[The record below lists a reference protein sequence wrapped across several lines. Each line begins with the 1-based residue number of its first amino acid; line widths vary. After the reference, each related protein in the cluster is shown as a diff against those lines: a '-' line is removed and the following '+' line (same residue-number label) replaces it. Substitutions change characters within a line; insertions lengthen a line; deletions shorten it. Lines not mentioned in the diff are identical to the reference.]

1 MNVLSLFDGIS
12 CGRVALDRAGVPVA
26 NYYASEIDPHA
37 IKIAKKN
44 YPDTIHVGDV
54 TKLKGQDLPQI
65 DIILAGSPCQGFS
78 HNGAKLGFDDPRS
91 MLFWQFVRLVEECQ
105 PTWWLLENVR
115 MKKEWSDIITDA
127 VGYEPIL
134 INSALVSAQRR
145 MRLYWTNIPQNGLPA
160 DKGLVLK
167 DILEKPFAQE
177 QPMTDTAGKAYCLTA
192 TYSRCGIATTGGTY
206 ESEIIHNTTR
216 HQRTCIQ
223 VGLTE
228 SGGNFQQIRRV
239 YSPNGKCPSLTTCQ
253 GGGRQ
258 PKVLI
263 RTPVDKSDIHG
274 TKMIGRAN
282 VSERS
287 ASDRVYSVQHKSPC
301 VISQP
306 PVKVGEPVFEETAP
320 ASRNRKL
327 DKMCVIKRENWRM
340 LTPKECE
347 RLQTLPDDY
356 TAGVSNTQRY
366 KALGNGW
373 TIDVI
378 VHLIKSMSTQHQN
391 LLSL

>member
-1 MNVLSLFDGIS
+1 MLSLFDGIS
-12 CGRVALDRAGVPVA
+12 CGRVALERSGVPVA

-54 TKLKGQDLPQI
+54 TKLEGRNLPQI
-65 DIILAGSPCQGFS
+65 DLIIAGSPCQGFS

-91 MLFWQFVRLVEECQ
+91 RLFWEFVRLVGECQ

-115 MKKEWSDIITDA
+115 MKQEWSNIITEA

-145 MRLYWTNIPQNGLPA
+145 MRLYWTNIPQNGLPV
-160 DKGLVLK
+160 DKGLVLR
-167 DILEKPFAQE
+167 DILEKPVADE
-177 QPMTDTAGKAYCLTA
+177 QPMTDAEGKAYCLTA
-192 TYSRCGIATTGGTY
+192 TYSRCGNATTGGAY
-206 ESEIIHNTTR
+206 KSEIIHNTAR
-216 HQRTCIQ
+216 HQRTCVQ
-223 VGLTE
+223 VVGQDREVNTY
-228 SGGNFQQIRRV
+228 GRMCNV
-239 YSPNGKCPSLTTCQ
+239 YSPEGKAPTLLANTH
-253 GGGRQ
+253 GHN

-263 RTPVDKSDIHG
+263 RTPVDKSEIHG

-287 ASDRVYSVQHKSPC
+287 ASDRVYSTQHKSPC

-327 DKMCVIKRENWRM
+327 DKMRVIKRENWRM

-356 TAGVSNTQRY
+356 TVGVSNTQRY

-378 VHLIKSMSTQHQN
+378 VHLIKSIST
-391 LLSL
+391 SS

>member
-1 MNVLSLFDGIS
+1 MLISSMNVLSLFDGIS
-12 CGRVALDRAGVPVA
+12 CGRVALERSGVPVA

-44 YPDTIHVGDV
+44 YPNTIHIGDV
-54 TKLKGQDLPQI
+54 TKVKGQDLPQI
-65 DIILAGSPCQGFS
+65 DLILAGSPCQGFS

-91 MLFWQFVRLVEECQ
+91 KLFWEFVRLVEECK

-115 MKKEWSDIITDA
+115 MKKEWSDIITEG

-145 MRLYWTNIPQNGLPA
+145 MRLYWTNIPQSGLPE
-160 DKGLVLK
+160 DKGIVLK
-167 DILEKPFAQE
+167 DILEKPFAEE
-177 QPMTDTAGKAYCLTA
+177 QPMTDG
-192 TYSRCGIATTGGTY
+192 
-206 ESEIIHNTTR
+206 H
-216 HQRTCIQ
+216 H
-223 VGLTE
+223 
-228 SGGNFQQIRRV
+228 
-239 YSPNGKCPSLTTCQ
+239 
-253 GGGRQ
+253 

-263 RTPVDKSDIHG
+263 RNPVDKSEIHG

-287 ASDRVYSVQHKSPC
+287 ASDRVYSTQHKSPC

-306 PVKVGEPVFEETAP
+306 PVKIGEAVFEPTAP

-327 DKMCVIKRENWRM
+327 DRMQVIKREHWRM

-356 TAGVSNTQRY
+356 TLGVSNTQRY

-373 TIDVI
+373 TVDVI
-378 VHLIKSMSTQHQN
+378 VHLLKAI
-391 LLSL
+391 LF

>member
-12 CGRVALDRAGVPVA
+12 CGRVALERSGVPVA

-54 TKLKGQDLPQI
+54 TKLEGRNLPQI
-65 DIILAGSPCQGFS
+65 DLILAGSPCQGFS

-91 MLFWQFVRLVEECQ
+91 RLFWEFVRLVGECQ

-115 MKKEWSDIITDA
+115 MKQEWSNIITEA
-127 VGYEPIL
+127 VGYDPIL

-145 MRLYWTNIPQNGLPA
+145 MRLYWTNIPQNGLPE

-167 DILEKPFAQE
+167 DILEKPVAEE
-177 QPMTDTAGKAYCLTA
+177 QPMTDAEGKAYCLTA
-192 TYSRCGIATTGGTY
+192 TYSRCGNPTTGGAY
-206 ESEIIHNTTR
+206 ESEIIHNTAR
-216 HQRTCIQ
+216 HQRTC
-223 VGLTE
+223 V
-228 SGGNFQQIRRV
+228 
-239 YSPNGKCPSLTTCQ
+239 
-253 GGGRQ
+253 
-258 PKVLI
+258 
-263 RTPVDKSDIHG
+263 RTPVDKSEIHG

-287 ASDRVYSVQHKSPC
+287 ASDRVYSTQHKSPC

-306 PVKVGEPVFEETAP
+306 PVKVGEPVFEPTAP
-320 ASRNRKL
+320 ASHNHKL
-327 DKMCVIKRENWRM
+327 DKMRVIKRENWRM

-356 TAGVSNTQRY
+356 TTGVSNTQRY

-378 VHLIKSMSTQHQN
+378 AHLLKSIST
-391 LLSL
+391 SS

>member
-12 CGRVALDRAGVPVA
+12 CGRVALQRIGIPVG

-54 TKLKGQDLPQI
+54 TTVKGKDLPQI
-65 DIILAGSPCQGFS
+65 DLILAGSPCQGFS

-91 MLFWQFVRLVEECQ
+91 RLFWEFVRLVEECK

-115 MKKEWSDIITDA
+115 MKQDWSDIITGA

-145 MRLYWTNIPQNGLPA
+145 MRLYWTNIPQEGLPE

-167 DILEKPFAQE
+167 DILEKPVAE
-177 QPMTDTAGKAYCLTA
+177 
-192 TYSRCGIATTGGTY
+192 
-206 ESEIIHNTTR
+206 EIGR
-216 HQRTCIQ
+216 DQRTCVQ

-228 SGGNFQQIRRV
+228 SGGKFEQIRRD
-239 YSPNGKCPSLTTCQ
+239 YSSNGKSPALTTCQ

-258 PKVLI
+258 PKVLVVGQDREVNTYARMCNVYSPEGKAPTLLANAHGHNPKVLI
-263 RTPVDKSDIHG
+263 RTPVDK
-274 TKMIGRAN
+274 MR
-282 VSERS
+282 
-287 ASDRVYSVQHKSPC
+287 
-301 VISQP
+301 
-306 PVKVGEPVFEETAP
+306 
-320 ASRNRKL
+320 
-327 DKMCVIKRENWRM
+327 VIKRENWRM

-356 TAGVSNTQRY
+356 TEGVSITQRY

-373 TIDVI
+373 TVDV
-378 VHLIKSMSTQHQN
+378 VAHLLQGMK
-391 LLSL
+391 

>member
-12 CGRVALDRAGVPVA
+12 CGRVALERSGVPVA

-37 IKIAKKN
+37 ITISKKH

-54 TKLKGQDLPQI
+54 TKLKGHDLPQI

-78 HNGAKLGFDDPRS
+78 HNGAQLGFEDPRS
-91 MLFWQFVRLVEECQ
+91 QLFWEFVRLVEECQ

-115 MKKEWSDIITDA
+115 MKKEWSDIITDV
-127 VGYEPIL
+127 VGHEPIL

-145 MRLYWTNIPQNGLPA
+145 TRLYWTNIPQNGLPA

-167 DILEKPFAQE
+167 DILEKPFAEE

-192 TYSRCGIATTGGTY
+192 TYSRCGIATTGETY
-206 ESEIIHNTTR
+206 ESEIIHNTAR
-216 HQRTCIQ
+216 HQRTC
-223 VGLTE
+223 
-228 SGGNFQQIRRV
+228 
-239 YSPNGKCPSLTTCQ
+239 
-253 GGGRQ
+253 
-258 PKVLI
+258 I
-263 RTPVDKSDIHG
+263 RTPVDKS
-274 TKMIGRAN
+274 
-282 VSERS
+282 
-287 ASDRVYSVQHKSPC
+287 
-301 VISQP
+301 
-306 PVKVGEPVFEETAP
+306 
-320 ASRNRKL
+320 
-327 DKMCVIKRENWRM
+327 ENWRM

-356 TAGVSNTQRY
+356 TAGVSNMQRY

-378 VHLIKSMSTQHQN
+378 VHLIKSMT
-391 LLSL
+391 